1 MIVVNN
7 DLLKTPVK
15 IIAHQVNCQGV
26 MGGGVAKQIKQKYP
40 RVYEIYKTHC
50 CESHEKLLGGYLA
63 VWSEDHSQLIVNVFG
78 QDNFGRDKIYTD
90 YKALKNGLDNFIK
103 DYRNTFHITLEAQIP
118 IAIPY
123 KIGCGLAGGDWDLVS
138 TILENL
144 EIEYNIVFIAYKL
157 N

>member
-7 DLLKTPVK
+7 DLLKTPIH

-40 RVYEIYKTHC
+40 TVYEIYKARC
-50 CESHEKLLGGYLA
+50 CESHEKLLGGYVA
-63 VWSEDHSQLIVNVFG
+63 VWSQDRSQLIVNVFG
-78 QDNFGRDKIYTD
+78 QNNFGRDKVYTD
-90 YKALKNGLDNFIK
+90 YKALENGLSNFIK
-103 DYRNTFHITLEAQIP
+103 DYRNSFNIMPEVQIP

-123 KIGCGLAGGDWDLVS
+123 KIGCGLAGGDWNLVS
-138 TILENL
+138 TILEKL
-144 EIEYNIVFIAYKL
+144 EIEYNIIFIAYKL